1 MPIALIA
8 LERTSPSGSN
18 AFPFC
23 AYLEK
28 SKKKVKKHYLLF
40 HNIDNF
46 RLKSFAAS
54 SPTADKVCFKNLVVG
69 LIAEYLF

>member
-1 MPIALIA
+1 MPIVLIA
-8 LERTSPSGSN
+8 LERTSPFGSN
-18 AFPFC
+18 AFPFWP
-23 AYLEK
+23 YLE
-28 SKKKVKKHYLLF
+28 KKVKKHFLLF

-54 SPTADKVCFKNLVVG
+54 SPTADKVYFKNLVVG